1 MAANSLD
8 VANNAGMRVV
18 LHVAR
23 SDQSTG
29 VSAEGLQFR
38 SAWADAVIFCQR
50 HGRHDPHIVQTF
62 YLDFE
67 DAVRFCR
74 RSLSVMTRVSLTPR
88 LFLRSEISPQQ
99 SGPHDLS
106 GCGDNPCDD
115 LPRWRSRLPDPPS
128 AVSP

>member
-88 LFLRSEISPQQ
+88 IPAV
-99 SGPHDLS
+99 
-106 GCGDNPCDD
+106 GDIAPAIRA
-115 LPRWRSRLPDPPS
+115 P
-128 AVSP
+128 